1 MTLAVD
7 IAARFTA
14 PGSTFIVDVAFEV
27 EEGESLVILGPSGSG
42 KTLVLET
49 VAGFHPSKGSIENGD
64 RDLTDLPSEKRGFG
78 FVFQDYALF
87 PHMTVRENVAF
98 GARYHEE
105 VRDPETVLAELGVSD
120 LADRT
125 PPTLSGG
132 EAQRVAL
139 ARSLAVGP
147 EAFLL
152 DEPLSALDVPTRQA
166 LRDDVA
172 DLLDDVTAVYV
183 THNRTTARALADRI
197 AIMRDGELVQVG
209 SPEAIFEQPASP
221 FVARFT
227 GANCLPLDALG
238 DLGRELRDGAA
249 DGEGASGRT
258 EKATHAA
265 IRPEHVILDSDDPDI
280 ETTVT
285 RCTREDATNRLVC
298 SLPATAAEPS
308 QPIGARSTDGGQ
320 RTDEDLTIE
329 VFSDRTPE
337 SGESMAVS
345 FPREHVALLD
355 DNDSKGSGN
364 SDNGGGNDKAE

>member
-1 MTLAVD
+1 MTLEVD
-7 IAARFTA
+7 VAARFTA
-14 PGSTFIVDVAFEV
+14 TGTDPFVIDVAFSV

-49 VAGFHPSKGSIENGD
+49 IAGFHLSKGAIRNGD
-64 RDLTDLPSEKRGFG
+64 RDLTDLPSEKRDFG

-105 VRDPETVLAELGVSD
+105 TRDPETVLAELGVAN

-139 ARSLAVGP
+139 ARSLAIGP
-147 EAFLL
+147 EVFLL

-172 DLLDDVTAVYV
+172 DLLADVTAVYV
-183 THNRTTARALADRI
+183 THNRTTARAIADRI
-197 AIMRDGELVQVG
+197 AIMRDGELVQRG
-209 SPEAIFEQPASP
+209 TPETIFERPASP

-238 DLGRELRDGAA
+238 EFGRELRER
-249 DGEGASGRT
+249 EGD
-258 EKATHAA
+258 EEATHVAL
-265 IRPEHVILDSDDPDI
+265 RPEYVELEPEESDL
-280 ETTVT
+280 ETTVQ
-285 RCTREDATNRLVC
+285 RCTREDATNRLVL
-298 SLPATAAEPS
+298 SLPAAATEPTASSES
-308 QPIGARSTDGGQ
+308 SEPIGARSTDGGQ
-320 RTDEDLTIE
+320 RSEDDRDLTLE
-329 VFSDRTPE
+329 VFSDRVPE
-337 SGESMAVS
+337 SGAEIGVS
-345 FPREHVALLD
+345 FPREHLTLLD
-355 DNDSKGSGN
+355 D
-364 SDNGGGNDKAE
+364 SDEYDDPAGETE

>member
-7 IAARFTA
+7 VAARFTA
-14 PGSTFIVDVAFEV
+14 TGTDPFVVDVAFEV

-49 VAGFHPSKGSIENGD
+49 IAGFHPSRGTIRNGD
-64 RDLTDLPSEKRGFG
+64 RDLTDLPSEKRDFG
-78 FVFQDYALF
+78 FVFQEYALF

-105 VRDPETVLAELGVSD
+105 TRDPETVLAELGVAD
-120 LADRT
+120 LAGRT

-139 ARSLAVGP
+139 ARSLAIGP

-172 DLLDDVTAVYV
+172 DLLADVTAVYV
-183 THNRTTARALADRI
+183 THNRTTARAIADRI
-197 AIMRDGELVQVG
+197 AIMRDGELVQTG
-209 SPEAIFEQPASP
+209 APETVFEQPASP

-238 DLGRELRDGAA
+238 EYGRELRER
-249 DGEGASGRT
+249 EGDR
-258 EKATHAA
+258 EATHVA
-265 IRPEHVILDSDDPDI
+265 IRPEYVVLDPEAPDF
-280 ETTVT
+280 ETTVK
-285 RCTREDATNRLVC
+285 RCTREDATNRLVL
-298 SLPATAAEPS
+298 SLPATTEPATAS
-308 QPIGARSTDGGQ
+308 ESSGPISARSTDGGQ
-320 RTDEDLTIE
+320 RTEDDHDLTLE
-329 VFSDRTPE
+329 VFADRTPE
-337 SGESMAVS
+337 SGAGIGVS
-345 FPREHVALLD
+345 FPREHLTLLEDSDEHD
-355 DNDSKGSGN
+355 DPADES
-364 SDNGGGNDKAE
+364 E